1 MCKLGAALVAAV
13 LAWSAPVVR
22 AMNIVIT
29 PDAGLA
35 ANPAALA
42 AFNRAAAAWS
52 SQFTNNITINIS
64 AGLSNNFVRP
74 NIIGSTSSVKLQA
87 GFDFFRGKLQASAAK
102 EVDDGIVA
110 YLPDLAHFNA
120 TLPTGITLSGNF
132 IATKAN
138 FKALGYMDLI
148 NLDQIYGATDSTI
161 TFNSNFSFDYD
172 SSNGVDANKIDFQSV
187 AMHELGH
194 ALGFISSV
202 DTVDGLKQAGTGGSL
217 SITPLDLFRF
227 QDNVAGKD
235 PTTAID
241 VTNDPRFLD
250 TGGNAIF
257 DDLTFELATSTGV
270 YTGDTREASHWK
282 DDQFSGRLLGVMDP
296 SITAGISESL
306 SYYDIHALDLIGY
319 DHVPEPSLLGV
330 SMIVAPLAYRPTQR
344 RGRRRNARA

>member
-13 LAWSAPVVR
+13 LAWSAPCIR

-42 AFNRAAAAWS
+42 AFNRAGAAWS

-64 AGLSNNFVRP
+64 AGLSSDFVRP
-74 NIIGSTSSVKLQA
+74 DIIGSTSSVKFQA
-87 GFDFFRGKLQASAAK
+87 GFDFFRSKIQASAAK
-102 EVDDGIVA
+102 EADDGIVA
-110 YLPDLAHFNA
+110 YVPDLAHFTA

-172 SSNGVDANKIDFQSV
+172 NSNGVDPDKIDFESV

-194 ALGFISSV
+194 ALGFVSSV
-202 DTVDGLKQAGTGGSL
+202 DTVDGFKHAGTTGSL

-227 QDNVAGKD
+227 QNNVAGKD
-235 PTTAID
+235 PTNTTEF
-241 VTNDPRFLD
+241 TNDPRFLD

-282 DDQFSGRLLGVMDP
+282 DDQFTGHLLGVMDP
-296 SITAGISESL
+296 SITYGMKESI
-306 SYYDIHALDLIGY
+306 SYYDVHALDLIGY
-319 DHVPEPSLLGV
+319 DHVPEPGT
-330 SMIVAPLAYRPTQR
+330 VAMSVLILPLMHRPSQR
-344 RGRRRNARA
+344 RERR